1 MIIAES
7 SREGTLRHHG
17 RSRIGRSRS
26 AAVLLGWNHAA
37 QPLTRLPD
45 AQTRPIRVIL
55 MPTQHSAAGA
65 S

>member
-1 MIIAES
+1 MSQPATK
-7 SREGTLRHHG
+7 RTLP
-17 RSRIGRSRS
+17 RSLLPRSRS

-37 QPLTRLPD
+37 QPLTRLSD